1 MLAPVSEKAQRES
14 AGESTMKKM
23 PGCFLILLALCGC
36 TTQQTF
42 VFKRKPFD
50 PSVLNV
56 IIPHIKVED
65 LTVEEAAKVI
75 EAKWQEQ
82 LKDKSPPQIVFFR
95 RDVSHAKNQRQVK
108 ISFEAKSIPIED
120 CLKLLTQLGPMEPG
134 FRIKNGNLLFSY
146 YHSWLDS
153 DQFTRSFDASE
164 KAIAFFNLT
173 EQTTPDELTSL
184 LGSYGIKFG
193 YGDAY
198 WMPIIGKI
206 RITTYAPEL
215 EKFSGLLSLIDIG
228 CEIKRTEETDR
239 ILEPQIQK
247 DLEIK
252 KQREAPGPFF
262 MHREAFDPFVK
273 PR

>member
-1 MLAPVSEKAQRES
+1 
-14 AGESTMKKM
+14 MKKM
-23 PGCFLILLALCGC
+23 AGCFIILLALCGC

-65 LTVEEAAKVI
+65 LTVEEAAKAI

-82 LKDKSPPQIVFFR
+82 LKDKSPPQIIFFR
-95 RDVSHAKNQRQVK
+95 RAVSLAKNQRQVK
-108 ISFEAKSIPIED
+108 ISFEAKNIPIEE
-120 CLKLLTQLGPMEPG
+120 CLNLITQLGPMEPG
-134 FRIKNGNLLFSY
+134 FRIKNENLLFSY

-164 KAIAFFNLT
+164 KAQAFFNLT

-184 LGSYGIKFG
+184 LRAYGIKFG
-193 YGDAY
+193 YGNAY
-198 WMPIIGKI
+198 WIPIIGKI
-206 RITTYAPEL
+206 RITTYASEL

-228 CEIKRTEETDR
+228 CEIKRTEETSR
-239 ILEPQIQK
+239 ILEVQKQK

-252 KQREAPGPFF
+252 KI
-262 MHREAFDPFVK
+262 DPFALPKEALDPFAK

>member
-1 MLAPVSEKAQRES
+1 
-14 AGESTMKKM
+14 MKKM
-23 PGCFLILLALCGC
+23 AGCFLILLALCGC

-42 VFKRKPFD
+42 VFKRKPFN

-95 RDVSHAKNQRQVK
+95 RDVSPAKNQRQVK
-108 ISFEAKSIPIED
+108 ISFEAKDIPVED

-153 DQFTRSFDASE
+153 DQFTRSFDASG
-164 KAIAFFNLT
+164 KAQAFFNLT

-184 LGSYGIKFG
+184 LRSYGIRFG
-193 YGDAY
+193 YDDAAY

-239 ILEPQIQK
+239 ILEVQKQK

-252 KQREAPGPFF
+252 KIDPFF
-262 MHREAFDPFVK
+262 MPKEAFDPFVK
-273 PR
+273 PK